1 MTEREN
7 ECGLTYDPIS
17 NLTYEKRL
25 ISLMRRNSITFL
37 ISFVLS
43 IMLHITFLFGASG
56 LKSFAFPVPSAGKVI
71 FISLKEEVSSKPVI
85 SKKMEESL
93 LKNFSEKRNM
103 KENAAPDED
112 QNGSQRE
119 NKEELTAGE
128 DHYAERAMDKVE
140 ISGAATET
148 KGEENKVKEPIAEG
162 EPFQIARST
171 KEKLYFDIYWFGI
184 YAGKAVLEAIN
195 DNGVLRIT
203 SQVHSASLISV
214 FYKVEDYAESV
225 IMDGIPVNFRIKQHE
240 GRYRSDKETI
250 FDMYNRNVTFFN
262 YIKGTK
268 KEHIIMDG
276 VVWDVISGFY
286 YLRTQPLEIGKTIYI
301 GIFDSNKFF
310 KAEINVLRKE
320 KIAIPNMGEVGTVI
334 VKPEL
339 KSEGLFQSNGDILIW
354 LTDDERRI
362 PVKVETKV
370 PVGNIVAKLSSLEME
385 K

>member
-1 MTEREN
+1 MT
-7 ECGLTYDPIS
+7 Y
-17 NLTYEKRL
+17 
-25 ISLMRRNSITFL
+25 L

-43 IMLHITFLFGASG
+43 IVLHITFLFGASG
-56 LKSFAFPVPSAGKVI
+56 FKSFDFSDPILERAVFV
-71 FISLKEEVSSKPVI
+71 SLEEEISSKPVL
-85 SKKMEESL
+85 SKKMKDSL
-93 LKNFSEKRNM
+93 LKNFSEKRDM
-103 KENAAPDED
+103 KEDAASDEN
-112 QNGSQRE
+112 QNDNQKA

-128 DHYAERAMDKVE
+128 DHYTEKAIDKVE
-140 ISGAATET
+140 ISREAAET
-148 KGEENKVKEPIAEG
+148 KDEENKVKEPIAEG
-162 EPFQIARST
+162 GSLRLARST

-203 SQVHSASLISV
+203 SQVHSAPLISV

-240 GRYRSDKETI
+240 GRHRSDKETI
-250 FDMYNRNVTFFN
+250 FDMYNKNVTFFN
-262 YIKGTK
+262 YLKGTK

-320 KIAIPNMGEVGTVI
+320 KIVIPNMGEMGTVV

-354 LTDDERRI
+354 LTDDEKRI

-370 PVGNIVAKLSSLEME
+370 PVGNVVAELRYLEME